1 MKDMQQAA
9 SRVTEEKDGVL
20 QKWGA
25 VGLDAEN
32 LLFLFTVYPPVSSM
46 ANWEISYKWRF
57 YIMGK

>member
-46 ANWEISYKWRF
+46 ANWEISYKWR
-57 YIMGK
+57 